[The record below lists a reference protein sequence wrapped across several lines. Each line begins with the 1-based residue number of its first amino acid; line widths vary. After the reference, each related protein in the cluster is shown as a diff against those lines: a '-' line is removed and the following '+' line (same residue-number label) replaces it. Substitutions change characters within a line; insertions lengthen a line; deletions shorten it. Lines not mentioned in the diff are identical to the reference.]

1 MLRIVDFSV
10 KFLYSVL
17 LAAGALAALVF
28 APPVGIVMLLL
39 LRRHLSHQAES
50 HRRPRL
56 HIRLS

>member
-17 LAAGALAALVF
+17 LSAGALVALVV

-39 LRRHLSHQAES
+39 LRRHLCRQAEN

>member
-17 LAAGALAALVF
+17 LSAGALTALIF

-39 LRRHLSHQAES
+39 LRRYLRRQADSHT
-50 HRRPRL
+50 RPRL
-56 HIRLS
+56 HIRMS